1 MPDLKIISLKD
12 GFRRCGIEHPA
23 KPVIYP
29 EGTFTKEQVKKLKAE
44 PLLVVEEVEA
54 PKDKGPKKDQD
65 KGSGAGAAGA
75 GDPPADGQGAGGDK

>member
-44 PLLVVEEVEA
+44 PMLIVEEVEA
-54 PKDKGPKKDQD
+54 AKK
-65 KGSGAGAAGA
+65 KGSN
-75 GDPPADGQGAGGDK
+75 DPPADGQGTGGGC